1 MPSKSFTLKDNPI
14 FQNTEIP
21 VRKAPPADPE
31 ADVAAKM
38 LPFPVTV
45 AESTQVEN
53 TQVKNT
59 VAESTQVENTIVKST
74 EVISPPEPSAETPA
88 RNAAKAIPASAHKTT
103 TKPTATVEEEH
114 APSTVHIVS
123 NYYHMDSD
131 ISDHLARVQTP
142 IEHMVYQRMYR
153 LSYGFQRTICTVSI
167 RKLKDHLNIGS
178 DKTVQLALAG
188 LTKNGHI
195 RAIGGAGH
203 NPKGNVYEVFL
214 PKDIPNAMNTES
226 KTRTESSVVKNT
238 IVQSTT
244 APNEATS
251 SDTATGTPCILEGF
265 FESLSPGVL
274 DELVTSHGHGK
285 VQQALDVLN
294 IQWARSTPPKSPI
307 AVLKTV
313 LNKGIEL
320 PDGFVSREEQKRRSE
335 EGQQRLQSQ
344 QREEQERED
353 EASRLRAIRDALTDD
368 EREALRTRA
377 EQRIRERLKIG
388 PGDLGYTKMLVKAHE
403 DDLLRDQ
410 VANT

>member
-21 VRKAPPADPE
+21 VRKAPLADPE
-31 ADVAAKM
+31 ADVSAKM

-45 AESTQVEN
+45 AESTVVEN

-59 VAESTQVENTIVKST
+59 VVESTEAPSRL
-74 EVISPPEPSAETPA
+74 EPSDDTATKDSAKTQSVSA
-88 RNAAKAIPASAHKTT
+88 RKATAIPS
-103 TKPTATVEEEH
+103 VSVQEED
-114 APSTVHIVS
+114 APATVHIVS

-188 LTKNGHI
+188 LAKNGHI
-195 RAIGGAGH
+195 RAVGGAGH

-214 PKDIPNAMNTES
+214 PKDIPNAMVAES
-226 KTRTESSVVKNT
+226 KTRTESGVVKNT

-244 APNEATS
+244 ASGESAS
-251 SDTATGTPCILEGF
+251 SDSAAGNPCILEGF

-274 DELVTSHGHGK
+274 DELVASHGHGK

-294 IQWARSTPPKSPI
+294 VQWARSTPPKSPI

-320 PDGFVSREEQKRRSE
+320 PDGFVSREEQKRRVE
-335 EGQQRLQSQ
+335 EDQQRLQNQ

-353 EASRLRAIRDALTDD
+353 EANRLRAIRETLTDE
-368 EREALRTRA
+368 EREALRVKA
-377 EQRIRERLKIG
+377 EQWIRERLKIG
-388 PGDLGYTKMLVKAHE
+388 PGDLGFTKMLVKAHE

-410 VANT
+410 FGKT